1 LKGKEILNKQMRA
14 AIHRLTLIALTIG
27 AASPTFAKEKSD
39 RLIDLTHAF
48 DAQTIYWP
56 TEEGF
61 KLIPEA
67 AGITELGYFY
77 AANRFIAAEHGG
89 THLDAPR
96 HFAEHGQT
104 VDQIPLE
111 RLVGPA
117 ARINVTQQCAADPDY
132 RVTVEDLESWELF
145 NGTSLED
152 RIVLIYTG
160 FGKHWPDREKYL
172 GTAEQGRE
180 AVAKLHFPGLDP
192 SAADWLVKKRHI
204 RLIGIDTASID
215 HGQSRDFATHVRL
228 ARDNVPI
235 LENVANLD
243 RLPPD
248 GYTLMALPMK
258 IAGGSGAPCRVVAIV
273 PK

>member
-1 LKGKEILNKQMRA
+1 MIYN
-14 AIHRLTLIALTIG
+14 AICRLSVVLIWMATCSIG
-27 AASPTFAKEKSD
+27 ANADD
-39 RLIDLTHAF
+39 RKHEGQYVDLTHPF
-48 DAQTIYWP
+48 DADTIYWP

-67 AGITELGYFY
+67 AGVTELGYYY

-104 VDQIPLE
+104 VDQLPLE
-111 RLVGPA
+111 RLIGPA

-132 RVTVEDLESWELF
+132 RVTVEDLEAWELF

-192 SAADWLVKKRHI
+192 SAADWLVSKR
-204 RLIGIDTASID
+204 RVRMVGIDTASID
-215 HGQSRDFATHVRL
+215 HGQSREFGAHVRL

-243 RLPPD
+243 QLPPD
-248 GYTLMALPMK
+248 GFTLMALPMK
-258 IAGGSGAPCRVVAIV
+258 IAGGSGAPCRIVAIV